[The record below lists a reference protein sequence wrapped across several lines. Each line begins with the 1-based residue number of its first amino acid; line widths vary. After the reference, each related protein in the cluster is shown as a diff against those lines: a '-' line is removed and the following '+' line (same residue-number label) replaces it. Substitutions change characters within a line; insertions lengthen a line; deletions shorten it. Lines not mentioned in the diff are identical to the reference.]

1 MEESCLRSGD
11 HERKV
16 GCFVGEIWAHFRDE
30 MERER
35 EGIENGGNEGG
46 GAAEGFSD
54 YVVIVEEDV
63 VGVIS
68 DDETTVVGN
77 GFGICDHDDVLWVC
91 VVRIHARR
99 RKVDEEFY
107 VYMMMVMV

>member
-1 MEESCLRSGD
+1 MEEGGLRSGD

-16 GCFVGEIWAHFRDE
+16 GCFVGEIRAHFGDK

-35 EGIENGGNEGG
+35 EGVEDGGNEGG
-46 GAAEGFSD
+46 GAAEGFGD
-54 YVVIVEEDV
+54 YVVVVEEDV

-77 GFGICDHDDVLWVC
+77 GFGICDHDDDVLWVMEC
-91 VVRIHARR
+91 FVL
-99 RKVDEEFY
+99 
-107 VYMMMVMV
+107 